1 MAECTSCTTV
11 AAFQDYAQGDIPS
24 GAYYVNST
32 GTPHV
37 EALFNVYNPQSD
49 MAAFIGLSGA
59 CLSTADGA
67 PCSWNYE
74 WTDPSSI
81 SELQQDYAEVFP
93 PLGVEIPSSVAST
106 FTGSTQAPT
115 IESWLASETQSDP
128 PPVGTMVLGVFP
140 DGSDAEYIVAGSSP
154 LSYGF
159 VSGSGHA
166 SDGVPIDDSG
176 DTVAVPTFDS
186 LGASSYDFSPPLVS
200 PSCIKPLLILDE
212 PHPIGV
218 VPCSNTCEQGA
229 ADALQNTIN
238 GIIENIIFNNFLC
251 DTDPEAA
258 LSCGPD

>member
-128 PPVGTMVLGVFP
+128 PPVGTVVLGVFP

-186 LGASSYDFSPPLVS
+186 LGASSYDFSPPPVS
-200 PSCIKPLLILDE
+200 PSYIEPLILLDQ

-229 ADALQNTIN
+229 ADALQGTIN
-238 GIIENIIFNNFLC
+238 GIIANIQFHNFLC
-251 DTDPEAA
+251 LTDPKAA
-258 LSCGPD
+258 LSCKGG